1 MPRPDP
7 AEHASYYGKYVALV
21 PEGDILA
28 AMRSELEQTL
38 ALLRDVPDDEALRRH
53 APYTWSLK
61 EVVGHMIDG
70 ERIFGY
76 RALRFARGDATPL
89 PGFDENAYAQVGQF
103 DRLPLGDL
111 LAEFASVRRSN
122 LSLFGNLAE
131 DAWTRTGTANGS
143 AASVRALAYILVG
156 HERHHTSIMRRRL
169 AGPAGGVQRA

>member
-1 MPRPDP
+1 MSRPDP
-7 AEHASYYGKYVALV
+7 AEHAPYYGKYVALV

-61 EVVGHMIDG
+61 EVVGH
-70 ERIFGY
+70 
-76 RALRFARGDATPL
+76 
-89 PGFDENAYAQVGQF
+89 AQVGQF

-122 LSLFGNLAE
+122 LSLFANLPE

-156 HERHHTSIMRRRL
+156 HERHHTTILHRRL
-169 AGPAGGVQRA
+169 SGAAGGASKALP